1 MKLGE
6 NWINLPVIPEL
17 FENILKISQTC
28 FFWNLGVVGSL
39 TEAGGLIG
47 QVGAAAGV
55 AAGAVAGAELARR
68 AFSK

>member
-1 MKLGE
+1 M
-6 NWINLPVIPEL
+6 
-17 FENILKISQTC
+17 KISQTC

-39 TEAGGLIG
+39 TEVGGLIG